1 MGEGF
6 MKKCFTILFVL
17 IFFIFNSFGQSFY
30 GIKGGM
36 TLGKI
41 NTGLDIPESV
51 ERKYRTGFVFG
62 GFVVLDI
69 NDSLQFQTE
78 LLYTLKGEHFESN
91 PYDEE
96 VNITAIELPVL
107 LKYRIIQNIAIYGGI
122 SFNYLLSSEYDRDD
136 FSEPIDLLDNNL
148 MKNTGY
154 GVSFGAQFLITK
166 ILFDVRYDMGFS
178 DYDDGF
184 WDEEIK
190 LNTIYLTAGYLF

>member
-1 MGEGF
+1 
-6 MKKCFTILFVL
+6 MKKGFIISLVL

-30 GIKGGM
+30 SIKGGL

-41 NTGLDIPESV
+41 NTSLEIPESV
-51 ERKYRTGFVFG
+51 DRKYRNGFVFG
-62 GFVVLDI
+62 GFMILDI
-69 NDSLQFQTE
+69 NDSLQVQTE
-78 LLYTLKGEHFESN
+78 LLYTLKGEHFESDL
-91 PYDEE
+91 YDEE

-107 LKYRIIQNIAIYGGI
+107 LKYRIMHNIAVYGGG
-122 SFNYLLSSEYDRDD
+122 SFNYILSAEYDRDD
-136 FSEPIDLLDNNL
+136 FSEPIDLLDNNM